1 MSILTHQDNTEGSKY
16 QQVKNLDIKEIAKLI
31 RNDLK
36 KFKDCK
42 FSVSIQRYAGGRSVH
57 IKLMNCSTISKFVK
71 IDRDNDYLSL
81 SFSKDFAK
89 KIDEIV
95 NQYNFDKS
103 HAMSDY
109 FHVNFYSHINIDHNF
124 EKLIYDKVNTVVKAF
139 DYFRKDN

>member
-1 MSILTHQDNTEGSKY
+1 MTIVAHQDNTEGSKY

-36 KFKDCK
+36 QFKDCK
-42 FSVSIQRYAGGRSVH
+42 FSVKIQRYAGGQSVW
-57 IKLMNCSTISKFVK
+57 IELVNCSTISKFVK
-71 IDRDNDYLSL
+71 IDRGDEYKQI
-81 SFSKDFAK
+81 SFNKDFAK

-109 FHVNFYSHINIDHNF
+109 FHVNFYSHININYEFKKSIEDQ
-124 EKLIYDKVNTVVKAF
+124 VNTIVDAYE
-139 DYFRKDN
+139 YFRKDN